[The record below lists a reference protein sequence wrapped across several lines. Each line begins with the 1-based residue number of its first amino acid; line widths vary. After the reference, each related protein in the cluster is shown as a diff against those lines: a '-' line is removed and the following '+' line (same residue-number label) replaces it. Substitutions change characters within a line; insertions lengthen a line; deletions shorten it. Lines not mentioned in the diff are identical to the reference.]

1 MNQSS
6 VILLLCLSPLLVI
19 FLVIK
24 ISLWITET
32 MRFSSETDNSISD
45 DLLTSSTEEEDDL
58 EIPAFLRRQKN

>member
-6 VILLLCLSPLLVI
+6 VILLLCLSPIVVI

-32 MRFSSETDNSISD
+32 MKFSSETEKLKRMQHGPYIIWD
-45 DLLTSSTEEEDDL
+45 DEEDKD
-58 EIPAFLRRQKN
+58 EIY

>member
-6 VILLLCLSPLLVI
+6 VILLLCLSPIVVI

-32 MRFSSETDNSISD
+32 MRFSSETEKLKRMQHGPYIIWD
-45 DLLTSSTEEEDDL
+45 DEEDED
-58 EIPAFLRRQKN
+58 EDD

>member
-32 MRFSSETDNSISD
+32 MRFSSETEKLKRMQHGPYIVWD
-45 DLLTSSTEEEDDL
+45 EEEDLDD
-58 EIPAFLRRQKN
+58 

>member
-6 VILLLCLSPLLVI
+6 VILLLCLSPMVVI

-32 MRFSSETDNSISD
+32 MKFSSETEKLKRMQHGPYIVWD
-45 DLLTSSTEEEDDL
+45 DEEDED
-58 EIPAFLRRQKN
+58 ENY

>member
-6 VILLLCLSPLLVI
+6 VILLLCLSPMVVV

-32 MRFSSETDNSISD
+32 MKFSSETEKLKRMQHGPYIIWD
-45 DLLTSSTEEEDDL
+45 DEEDED
-58 EIPAFLRRQKN
+58 ENY

>member
-6 VILLLCLSPLLVI
+6 VILLLCLSPMVVI

-32 MRFSSETDNSISD
+32 MKFSSETEKLKRMQHGPYIVWD
-45 DLLTSSTEEEDDL
+45 DEEEED
-58 EIPAFLRRQKN
+58 ENY

>member
-6 VILLLCLSPLLVI
+6 VILLLCLSPMVVI

-32 MRFSSETDNSISD
+32 MKF
-45 DLLTSSTEEEDDL
+45 STETEKLKRMQHGPYIVWDDEEDED
-58 EIPAFLRRQKN
+58 ENY

>member
-6 VILLLCLSPLLVI
+6 VILLLCLSPIVVI

-32 MRFSSETDNSISD
+32 MKF
-45 DLLTSSTEEEDDL
+45 STETEKLKRMQHGPYIVWDDEEDED
-58 EIPAFLRRQKN
+58 ENY

>member
-6 VILLLCLSPLLVI
+6 VILLLCLSPIVVI

-32 MRFSSETDNSISD
+32 MKFSSETEKLKRMQHGPYIVWD
-45 DLLTSSTEEEDDL
+45 DEEDED
-58 EIPAFLRRQKN
+58 ENY

>member
-6 VILLLCLSPLLVI
+6 VILMLCLSPMVVI

-32 MRFSSETDNSISD
+32 MRFSSETEKLKRMQHGPYIIWD
-45 DLLTSSTEEEDDL
+45 DEEDED
-58 EIPAFLRRQKN
+58 ENY

>member
-6 VILLLCLSPLLVI
+6 VILLLCLSPMVVI

-32 MRFSSETDNSISD
+32 MKF
-45 DLLTSSTEEEDDL
+45 STESEKLKRMQHGPYIVWDDEEDED
-58 EIPAFLRRQKN
+58 ENY

>member
-6 VILLLCLSPLLVI
+6 VILLLCLSPMVVI

-32 MRFSSETDNSISD
+32 MKFSSETEKLKRMQHGPYIIWD
-45 DLLTSSTEEEDDL
+45 DDEDED
-58 EIPAFLRRQKN
+58 ENY

>member
-6 VILLLCLSPLLVI
+6 VILLLCLSPMVVI

-32 MRFSSETDNSISD
+32 MKFSSETEKLKRMQHGPYIVWD
-45 DLLTSSTEEEDDL
+45 DDEDED
-58 EIPAFLRRQKN
+58 ENY

>member
-6 VILLLCLSPLLVI
+6 VILLLCLSPIVVI

-32 MRFSSETDNSISD
+32 MKFSSETEKLKRMQHGPYIVWD
-45 DLLTSSTEEEDDL
+45 DDEDED
-58 EIPAFLRRQKN
+58 ENY